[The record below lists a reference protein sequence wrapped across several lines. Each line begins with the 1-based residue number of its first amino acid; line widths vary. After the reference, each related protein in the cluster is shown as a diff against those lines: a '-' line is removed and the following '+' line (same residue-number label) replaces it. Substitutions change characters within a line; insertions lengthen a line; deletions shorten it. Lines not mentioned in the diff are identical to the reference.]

1 MGMMEVTGDAPDRW
15 DKDYQSKIS
24 ELNPITA
31 PSSGTKWHKPGVPKN
46 WYEAKTEDGN
56 SYYWHVHTQ
65 ESRWTEPQGGFV
77 SVEEQTKLVETKHGK
92 ERRKKELI
100 EESRSVHGEHITR
113 DRELRALPDMSIKDP
128 YGAGGWSS
136 VEKKAVSTEKVDLG
150 LPPKREKMQPVIYAE
165 PEKAVWKERT
175 VETGSLGNS
184 FGLVPSEKTEEG
196 TNASYTKPVINF
208 RKRKNQSIRQRE
220 DDD

>member
-77 SVEEQTKLVETKHGK
+77 SVEEQSKLVETKNNK
-92 ERRKKELI
+92 ERRKKEL
-100 EESRSVHGEHITR
+100 
-113 DRELRALPDMSIKDP
+113 
-128 YGAGGWSS
+128 
-136 VEKKAVSTEKVDLG
+136 
-150 LPPKREKMQPVIYAE
+150 REKMQPVIYAE